1 MSETAEAGDMSKKPR
16 ARTAAQKRRD
26 KRKAR
31 AATITLPLGE
41 TAPQRPAQGQRQRKE
56 PADMVAI
63 QARIRQTGL
72 TADQAR
78 HEMAG
83 CAVGRKLMLDH
94 IADKDDLWQA
104 VKHMRKVVVAYDR
117 SIGAPNRHAQC
128 LRIMLP
134 TERMEAD
141 ASSPAPDLREPE
153 ARDRQAQATWMA
165 LKGWLSHADSAA
177 RVACTRAVVDEPDEP
192 IADWTGVVLALRCVV
207 DGIKGQRI
215 KVRARGWKS

>member
-1 MSETAEAGDMSKKPR
+1 MSKKPR

-41 TAPQRPAQGQRQRKE
+41 TAPQRPTGRDRRHTNQQERNPMQT
-56 PADMVAI
+56 AI
-63 QARIRQTGL
+63 QARIRQTGM

-78 HEMAG
+78 LDMAG

-153 ARDRQAQATWMA
+153 VRDRQAQAAWMA

-192 IADWTGVVLALRCVV
+192 VADWTGVVLALRCVV
-207 DGIKGQRI
+207 EGIKGQRV
-215 KVRARGWKS
+215 KVRARK